1 MQRKAT
7 SEIQVEM
14 KIQLE
19 SKEIE
24 IGRLK
29 DQIFALKRENEMHKN
44 KVETLKL
51 EMERDILQLKE
62 RHKSQMRE
70 IELELTALER
80 KGENNGKGGREL
92 LNEKERE
99 IDDLKKRLDEREISL
114 RKFKKEKVF
123 VS

>member
-7 SEIQVEM
+7 TDLQVDI

-19 SKEIE
+19 AKEIE

-29 DQIFALKRENEMHKN
+29 DQIFTLKRENEMHKN

-62 RHKSQMRE
+62 RHKAQMRE

-92 LNEKERE
+92 LKEKERE
-99 IDDLKKRLDEREISL
+99 IDDLKKRLEERENSL
-114 RKFKKEKVF
+114 KKFKKEKVL
-123 VS
+123 S